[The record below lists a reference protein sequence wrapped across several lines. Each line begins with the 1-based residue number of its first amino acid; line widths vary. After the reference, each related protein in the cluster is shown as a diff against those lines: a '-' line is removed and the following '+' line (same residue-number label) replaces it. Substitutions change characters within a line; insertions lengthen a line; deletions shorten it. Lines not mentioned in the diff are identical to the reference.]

1 MSKRG
6 RLLAGVFV
14 VLLAASAVFAE
25 EGRSKDSKQHVDKL
39 SKELQL
45 TDEQRGQVEQIMDE
59 YRGRMET
66 LKGQIE
72 ALKKEKQEKINAV
85 LNATQQ
91 EKFNKMK
98 NKKSRRGWLRR
109 HSN

>member
-1 MSKRG
+1 MLKYG

-14 VLLAASAVFAE
+14 VLLAVSSVFAE
-25 EGRSKDSKQHVDKL
+25 EGHDKDPKKHLDKL

-45 TDEQRGQVEQIMDE
+45 TDAQRTQVEQVMDE

-66 LKGQIE
+66 LKGQME

-85 LNATQQ
+85 LNANQQ

-98 NKKSRRGWLRR
+98 NKKGRRGWFKKRA
-109 HSN
+109 N